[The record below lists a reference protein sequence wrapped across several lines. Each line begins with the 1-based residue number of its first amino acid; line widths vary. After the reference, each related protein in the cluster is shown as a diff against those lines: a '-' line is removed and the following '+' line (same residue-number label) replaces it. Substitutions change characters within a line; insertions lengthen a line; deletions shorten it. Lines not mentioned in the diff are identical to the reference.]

1 MKKFKRQ
8 SASWRT
14 KIKMQNYK
22 SKFRI
27 IGLVAIICGLLIS
40 FAPVWAVEPIRPV
53 GGQYSDQ
60 NQGNEQTPAAQAAQ
74 KEGTDFTNTFLNSA
88 GFNVLKTS
96 EGQDVRLYV
105 VALIK
110 MVLSVTGFLF
120 LALVVYGG
128 YLWMT
133 AAGNEETLTK
143 AKQIISKAIVGFVV
157 IMAAYSLTAFIGW
170 YIGQSMINATPD
182 QKQDFLKGLGDEV
195 KGWDLETVNP
205 SQK

>member
-1 MKKFKRQ
+1 
-8 SASWRT
+8 
-14 KIKMQNYK
+14 MQNYK
-22 SKFRI
+22 SKFKI

-60 NQGNEQTPAAQAAQ
+60 KPGDDQTPAAQDEQAQAAQ

-110 MVLSVTGFLF
+110 MVLSATGFLF
-120 LALVVYGG
+120 LILVVYGG

-182 QKQDFLKGLGDEV
+182 QKQDFLRGLGDEV

-205 SQK
+205 SPK

>member
-1 MKKFKRQ
+1 MKYKRLKFF
-8 SASWRT
+8 AA
-14 KIKMQNYK
+14 I
-22 SKFRI
+22 
-27 IGLVAIICGLLIS
+27 LVAGYLLLANL
-40 FAPVWAVEPIRPV
+40 APVWAVAPGVQPV
-53 GGQYSDQ
+53 TGQSGDQASD
-60 NQGNEQTPAAQAAQ
+60 AQ
-74 KEGTDFTNTFLNSA
+74 KESEDFTSTFLNSA

-110 MVLSVTGFLF
+110 MVLSATGFLF
-120 LALVVYGG
+120 LILVVYGG

-170 YIGQSMINATPD
+170 YIGQSIINATPD
-182 QKQDFLKGLGDEV
+182 QKQDFLKGI
-195 KGWDLETVNP
+195 ETDY
-205 SQK
+205 KL